1 MKKQLMIAVLA
12 FSFGI
17 AGAQNL
23 TSKKGEVILPEQ
35 GDWSLGVD
43 ASPFLNYVGNFLS
56 SNGNSAPTQD
66 FLNANQTI
74 IGKYFKTDKM
84 AYRGILRIGLNTT
97 NMNSNI
103 AQFGAAAPT
112 YPALPLLVQDTYTE
126 KRTFVGLGGG
136 LEWRRGNTRLQG
148 YYGGDVL
155 ISFSNS
161 GREFTYGNAL
171 NDSTAVTQIS
181 TNFLTEDGGSYNIGS
196 DTYGN
201 TARINTVKDGS
212 VFGLTL
218 RGFVGVE
225 YFLFPK
231 ISLAGEFGWG
241 VTFASM
247 GASSRDIESFGNNG
261 TDNVVGTQTI
271 ESAKGSRFSL
281 DTDRNLTGTATGV
294 LRLNFHF

>member
-1 MKKQLMIAVLA
+1 MIAVLA
-12 FSFGI
+12 FSFGTV
-17 AGAQNL
+17 GAQNL
-23 TSKKGEVILPEQ
+23 TSKKGEAYLPVQ
-35 GDWSLGVD
+35 GEWALGID
-43 ASPFLNYVGNFLS
+43 ATPFLNYAGNFLS
-56 SNGNSAPTQD
+56 SAGNTAPTQD

-74 IGKYFKTDKM
+74 IGKYFVSDKM
-84 AYRGILRIGLNTT
+84 AYRGILRIGLN
-97 NMNSNI
+97 SNKMSENR

-112 YPALPLLVQDTYTE
+112 YPALPLLVEDTYTE
-126 KRTFVGLGGG
+126 KRTFVGIGGG
-136 LEWRRGNTRLQG
+136 LEWRRGSTRLQG

-171 NDSTAVTQIS
+171 NDSTSVNALT
-181 TNFLTEDGGSYNIGS
+181 TNFETPSEDSYNIGN

-201 TARINTVKDGS
+201 TARFNSVKDGS

-218 RGFVGVE
+218 RGFAGVE

-247 GASSRDIESFGNNG
+247 GASTIELESVGNNG
-261 TDNVVGTQTI
+261 TNNVVGAQTI
-271 ESAKGSRFSL
+271 ESAKGSRFGI
-281 DTDRNLTGTATGV
+281 DTDRNLTGTATGA